1 MNADTLAFLFS
12 TIAQSLAAA
21 IGLLAAF
28 ALFHIQQL
36 HFGLNN
42 TAEALIRTLRD
53 YVDPRTYQT
62 LRARQEM
69 GQSAEIYELTR
80 AILKKS
86 SSHSGDSLPL
96 NEAYL
101 ATLGDC
107 PILTEAQGDEVA
119 KEYNSLHYLLFARRS
134 LVRSVRLSL
143 ILTVTSVF
151 YTIAMIPLAPYIG
164 DTRWGMFAGVVSI
177 ALTLGTLLS
186 FYRSVSALL
195 MRDHPRWM

>member
-1 MNADTLAFLFS
+1 MTSDTLAFLFS

-42 TAEALIRTLRD
+42 TANALIRILQG
-53 YVDPRTYQT
+53 YVDPGTYQT
-62 LRARQEM
+62 LRARQEI
-69 GQSAEIYELTR
+69 GQYAEIYELTR

-86 SSHSGDSLPL
+86 SSHSGDTLSVS
-96 NEAYL
+96 EAHA
-101 ATLGDC
+101 ATIAEC
-107 PILTEAQGDEVA
+107 PVLTEAQGDEVA

-164 DTRWGMFAGVVSI
+164 DTRFGMFCGILSI

-195 MRDHPRWM
+195 MRDHPHWT